1 MAEKKKDKSDQ
12 ILIKLGEHDRKFIE
26 HDKKFDAI
34 TKKLEQHDK
43 QFEGITGKLEEHDRI
58 FGEFRNKFSD
68 ILTGQDKI
76 IKELEIARED
86 RVLAIGKDREQ
97 DRRLDGLE
105 NRTQKV
111 EAKV

>member
-12 ILIKLGEHDRKFIE
+12 ILKKLEDHDRKFDLIDKKFDVIDKRFDMVEKKLGEHDR
-26 HDKKFDAI
+26 
-34 TKKLEQHDK
+34 T
-43 QFEGITGKLEEHDRI
+43 

>member
-1 MAEKKKDKSDQ
+1 MEKKKDKSDQ
-12 ILIKLGEHDRKFIE
+12 ILIKLGEHDKKFEGITKKLEQHDRKFIE
-26 HDKKFDAI
+26 HDKKLDVI
-34 TKKLEQHDK
+34 TKKLE
-43 QFEGITGKLEEHDRI
+43 EHDQM

-76 IKELEIARED
+76 IKELETARED
-86 RVLAIGKDREQ
+86 RVFAIAKDREQ

-105 NRTQKV
+105 DRTQKL

>member
-34 TKKLEQHDK
+34 TKKLEEHDK
-43 QFEGITGKLEEHDRI
+43 RFNEIENKFDK
-58 FGEFRNKFSD
+58 KFSD
-68 ILTGQDKI
+68 LLSGQDKI

-97 DRRLDGLE
+97 DRRIDSLE
-105 NRTQKV
+105 DRTQKL